1 MQRFPDKR
9 RARLVLDIADEMG
22 ADGDLTQFRDVFH
35 CVRMVRNAI
44 ALATQL
50 ERIPVHET
58 QRDRAQSSPARRS
71 GSDYGWGAGAKPDG
85 VVAVTLGVAA
95 LVSGTGGG
103 VVVVTVCSVAC
114 GATGVTAWPGPAKPD
129 GVLAL
134 TAGLAKLVVGEV
146 GGVVVVTVCWVA

>member
-1 MQRFPDKR
+1 M
-9 RARLVLDIADEMG
+9 
-22 ADGDLTQFRDVFH
+22 
-35 CVRMVRNAI
+35 
-44 ALATQL
+44 
-50 ERIPVHET
+50 
-58 QRDRAQSSPARRS
+58 
-71 GSDYGWGAGAKPDG
+71 KPDG
-85 VVAVTLGVAA
+85 VVAVTAGVAA

-114 GATGVTAWPGPAKPD
+114 GAGGVTAWPGPAKPD